1 MATEARLDLDE
12 LARLEEE
19 RAFLLK
25 SLDDLEREREA
36 GDIDEHDYETL
47 KDDYTRRAVTV
58 LRAIEAGKAK
68 FAPPRPGGALTALI
82 VGAVA
87 AVAVVA
93 GLVMARAAGLRLPG
107 ESASGSISQNSNS
120 LLVEARGLLAS
131 GDAVE
136 AIRLYDE
143 VLTLQPD
150 NPEALAYRGWLLYQT
165 AEPEL
170 MAEGKELVAR
180 AVAADAAYPDAH
192 FFLGFVLREDG
203 DLEGALAEWDA
214 YLALDPPSGAAQAV
228 QQAADEVR
236 LELGLPVEP
245 GGVGAATT
253 AP

>member
-1 MATEARLDLDE
+1 MATDTRLDLEE

-36 GDIDEHDYETL
+36 GDIDAHDYETL
-47 KDDYTRRAVTV
+47 KDDYTRRAVVV

-68 FAPPRPGGALTALI
+68 FAHPRRNTARTAL
-82 VGAVA
+82 VVA
-87 AVAVVA
+87 AILAGAVVA

-120 LLVEARGLLAS
+120 LLVEARGLLAE
-131 GDAVE
+131 GNAVD
-136 AIRLYDE
+136 AIRIYDE

-165 AEPEL
+165 GESEL
-170 MAEGKELVAR
+170 MAEGEELIAR

-192 FFLGFVLREDG
+192 FFLGFVLRADG
-203 DLEGALAEWDA
+203 DLERALAEWDA
-214 YLALDPPSGAAQAV
+214 YLALDPPTGAAQAV
-228 QQAADEVR
+228 EQAADEVR
-236 LELGLPVEP
+236 RELGLPVEP
-245 GGVGAATT
+245 AGAGAATT

>member
-1 MATEARLDLDE
+1 MATDARLDLDE

-19 RAFLLK
+19 RAFLLR
-25 SLDDLEREREA
+25 SLDDLERERDA

-68 FAPPRPGGALTALI
+68 FAPPRPGGARTALI

-131 GDAVE
+131 GNAVE

-165 AEPEL
+165 A
-170 MAEGKELVAR
+170 
-180 AVAADAAYPDAH
+180 
-192 FFLGFVLREDG
+192 
-203 DLEGALAEWDA
+203 
-214 YLALDPPSGAAQAV
+214 
-228 QQAADEVR
+228 
-236 LELGLPVEP
+236 
-245 GGVGAATT
+245 
-253 AP
+253 

>member
-1 MATEARLDLDE
+1 M
-12 LARLEEE
+12 
-19 RAFLLK
+19 
-25 SLDDLEREREA
+25 
-36 GDIDEHDYETL
+36 
-47 KDDYTRRAVTV
+47 
-58 LRAIEAGKAK
+58 
-68 FAPPRPGGALTALI
+68 I

-87 AVAVVA
+87 VVAVVA

-131 GDAVE
+131 GNAVE

-165 AEPEL
+165 GEDEL

-203 DLEGALAEWDA
+203 DLEGALAEWEA

-245 GGVGAATT
+245 GGAGAATT